1 MSETLPTVLLVDDE
15 EHSLASMRMALEDD
29 FECLTATNADDATR
43 MMQEHFVQVIFCD
56 QRMPGKSGVAFLS
69 DVRERWPDTV
79 RIIITGYTETNDIIA
94 AINDA
99 GIYQFLTKPWHP
111 DHLVMSAKNAAD
123 LFRLNRDNA
132 QMALEMRHLSRSVES
147 KVEEQRRALREGLG
161 FEHVLRAPN
170 SPVNAVIEQA
180 RQFASFDVPVMILGE
195 AGTDKASVARAM
207 HYSSLRSDRPF
218 YTINCMG
225 VDEDLLEADL
235 FGARRGGIQGR
246 STQKLGLLRKADQGT
261 LYITGVTDLTP
272 RLQRSM
278 ARFATTDEFRP
289 IGAGEME
296 RSDVRLIVGCEKDLA
311 KEVAAGRFR
320 ADLYYAINKAALIMP
335 PLRAR
340 LDDLPILAQNFL
352 FEAAAKHGK
361 PVHGLSDDALRFLE
375 RYDWPGNL
383 RELENEML
391 RMLIF
396 SQDSILGPELIS
408 RHILQASPE
417 TSRDSDGRKV
427 DSVLVSEGTLK
438 TRVEQIEMR
447 ILRET
452 LTRLKWNK
460 SRAANEL
467 GLSRVGLRAKIDR
480 YRIAA
485 PDKRS
490 SRQHH
495 QEED

>member
-29 FECLTATNADDATR
+29 FDCLTATNADDAAR
-43 MMQEHFVQVIFCD
+43 LMQEHFVQVIFCD

-69 DVRERWPDTV
+69 EVREQWPDTV

-111 DHLVMSAKNAAD
+111 DQLVMSAKNAAD
-123 LFRLNRDNA
+123 LFRLNRENA
-132 QMALEMRHLSRSVES
+132 QMTLEMRYLSRSVES

-161 FEHVLRAPN
+161 FENVLRAPN
-170 SPVNAVIEQA
+170 SPVNGVIEQA
-180 RQFASFDVPVMILGE
+180 RQFASFDVPVMIHGE

-218 YTINCMG
+218 YAINCVG
-225 VDEDLLEADL
+225 VDEDLLEEEL
-235 FGARRGGIQGR
+235 FGVRRRGMQGR
-246 STQKLGLLRKADQGT
+246 NTQKLGLLRKADQGT
-261 LYITGVTDLTP
+261 LYMTGFTELTA
-272 RLQRSM
+272 RLQLSM
-278 ARFATTDEFRP
+278 ARFAITGEFRP
-289 IGAGEME
+289 IGGGEME
-296 RSDVRLIVGCEKDLA
+296 RSDVRLIVGCEKDMA
-311 KEVAAGRFR
+311 KEVAADRFR
-320 ADLYYAINKAALIMP
+320 ADLYYAINTTALTMP
-335 PLRAR
+335 PLRSR
-340 LDDLPILAQNFL
+340 LADLPVLAQNYL
-352 FEAAAKHGK
+352 FDAAAKHGK

-383 RELENEML
+383 RELENEMV

-408 RHILQASPE
+408 RHILQANPE
-417 TSRDSDGRKV
+417 TGRESDAKL

-438 TRVEQIEMR
+438 DRVEQIEMR

-480 YRIAA
+480 YGIAA
-485 PDKRS
+485 PDKKRGA
-490 SRQHH
+490 QH
-495 QEED
+495 QEEE